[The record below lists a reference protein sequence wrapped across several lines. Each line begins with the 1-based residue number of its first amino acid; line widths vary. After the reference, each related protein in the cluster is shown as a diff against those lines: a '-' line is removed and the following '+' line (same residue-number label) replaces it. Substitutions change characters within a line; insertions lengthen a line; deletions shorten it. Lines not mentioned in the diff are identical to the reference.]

1 MIEQSMVILL
11 QINEK
16 IKGNI
21 LAVNNHKTE
30 KLKVLEK
37 AKEKLENMLYY
48 IKSELIRNLK
58 MNIINDNDVD
68 LESKRS
74 LINMKTE
81 TSNSLCINGDCNV
94 TTNEEDDDD
103 EAKETTSINIDVR
116 RRNCTVNIQ
125 YLYCDNKLSP
135 IEKSSNPVIILLNM
149 LSRLFN
155 DDLRYKIHQ
164 RNVNEEDL
172 MENFI
177 YSLLNKIM
185 SIIRIDRYSAIT
197 KFQEELNI
205 ITSQWYET
213 YNNPNGENNMNEL
226 EWNEIVEISNLN
238 EKWKIIYDWPG
249 EKIEEMIRTIR
260 YPTIPLDEKTNSRG
274 KISNQMKN
282 KVRILENLYKKH
294 LFITRNYN
302 TERKIK

>member
-21 LAVNNHKTE
+21 IAVNNHKTE
-30 KLKVLEK
+30 NLKVLEK

-103 EAKETTSINIDVR
+103 EAKETTSININVR

-125 YLYCDNKLSP
+125 YLYCNNKLSP

-149 LSRLFN
+149 LSRLFDN
-155 DDLRYKIHQ
+155 ESRYKTHQ
-164 RNVNEEDL
+164 MDVNEEDS

-177 YSLLNKIM
+177 YSLLNNIM
-185 SIIRIDRYSAIT
+185 SIIKIYRYSAIT
-197 KFQEELNI
+197 KFQ
-205 ITSQWYET
+205 
-213 YNNPNGENNMNEL
+213 
-226 EWNEIVEISNLN
+226 
-238 EKWKIIYDWPG
+238 D
-249 EKIEEMIRTIR
+249 
-260 YPTIPLDEKTNSRG
+260 
-274 KISNQMKN
+274 
-282 KVRILENLYKKH
+282 KKSMV
-294 LFITRNYN
+294 
-302 TERKIK
+302 